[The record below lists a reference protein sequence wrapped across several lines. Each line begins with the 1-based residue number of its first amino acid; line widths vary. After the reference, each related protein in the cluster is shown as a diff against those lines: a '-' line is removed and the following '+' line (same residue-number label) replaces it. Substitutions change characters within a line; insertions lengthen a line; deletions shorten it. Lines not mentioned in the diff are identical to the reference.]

1 MAKEALLLDMKRKYK
16 KILSN
21 IRELND
27 FNKAELDAVYADIL
41 PDSPKPRSTVLT
53 AYKIAYELQ
62 RRAEGGLKSG
72 NRTKLNRLASGKV
85 KQPKNR
91 HDLQV
96 GTKLT
101 RVWNGRT
108 YHVMVLGPKRFEYN
122 GAIYKSLSKIAKDI
136 TGAHWS
142 GPLFFGLKKQTKSAE
157 EKT

>member
-1 MAKEALLLDMKRKYK
+1 MKREYK
-16 KILSN
+16 N
-21 IRELND
+21 ILND
-27 FNKAELDAVYADIL
+27 ISALKRFDKAKLDDLHAGVL

-62 RRAEGGLKSG
+62 RRTEGGLKAG
-72 NRTKLNRLASGKV
+72 NRTKLKRLASGKV

-91 HDLQV
+91 HDLQE

-101 RVWNGRT
+101 RVWNDRT
-108 YHVMVLGPKRFEYN
+108 YNVMVLGPKRFEYN

-157 EKT
+157 EKA